1 MFCGVFEKVNFL
13 LVNSR
18 CALSNS
24 GFKQFKVNEKV
35 REKMF
40 NLRMTW
46 NEVFP
51 QTKLYALDVKV
62 NVMDNNW
69 PITAKIVP
77 KSVHVNPNFLKSQP
91 PEAQVKE
98 NLYSQMQAK
107 ETELLKL
114 KQRKIELELMV
125 TKKKIAESE
134 KEIRQGS
141 VVSSF

>member
-1 MFCGVFEKVNFL
+1 M
-13 LVNSR
+13 
-18 CALSNS
+18 
-24 GFKQFKVNEKV
+24 NEKV

-51 QTKLYALDVKV
+51 QTKLYALDVKT
-62 NVMDNNW
+62 NVMDSNW

-77 KSVHVNPNFLKSQP
+77 KSVHVNPNFFKGAPEKPTQSRATEELRLKMES
-91 PEAQVKE
+91 KE
-98 NLYSQMQAK
+98 R
-107 ETELLKL
+107 ELLEL

-134 KEIRQGS
+134 KEIRVGLN
-141 VVSSF
+141 VS

>member
-1 MFCGVFEKVNFL
+1 
-13 LVNSR
+13 
-18 CALSNS
+18 
-24 GFKQFKVNEKV
+24 
-35 REKMF
+35 
-40 NLRMTW
+40 MTW

-77 KSVHVNPNFLKSQP
+77 KSVHVNPNFLKTQP
-91 PEAQVKE
+91 PPSQDARKE
-98 NLYSQMQAK
+98 DYMNQMQAK
-107 ETELLKL
+107 ERELTEL

-134 KEIRQGS
+134 KEIRGFS
-141 VVSSF
+141 LAVS